1 MAKKTKIET
10 AKINEEVIEKT
21 APEKV
26 APIFATVKGGCLNVR
41 QSHSLDAEIVDVL
54 QDGEKVEI
62 IEKGKE
68 WSKISKGY
76 IKNDFLAF

>member
-10 AKINEEVIEKT
+10 AKINEEVIEKA
-21 APEKV
+21 APEKA
-26 APIFATVKGGCLNVR
+26 APTFAIVKGGCLNIR
-41 QSHSLDAEIVDVL
+41 KSHSLDADIVGVL

-68 WSKISKGY
+68 WSKINKGY
-76 IKNDFLAF
+76 IKNEFLVF